1 MSDMDASLLQDFLTE
16 SGELIEQLD
25 QDLVTLESA
34 DAATQPDICNA
45 CFRALHTIKG
55 AAGFLGIDNIIEFAH
70 AAEDALNKLRKGEV
84 SVSASVMDLLLT
96 SADVVRGQIEQ
107 LGAGEQPDK
116 ADPTL
121 IRKLHDV
128 AEGKH
133 DSADAGPGPGWTSG
147 ADVEVAPDVNP
158 EANLAGTPLELGPQ
172 KMDLIEFMASDLK
185 DYANQLDDAIEG
197 LGNDATR
204 EEASQQLA
212 EIADNLVKTAD
223 FFELDCLTAL
233 TTALL
238 TAAPK
243 LNDLDHA
250 LLPEAI
256 VRIKAAR
263 KLIAQQGEA
272 LDQVRALSWPI
283 DTLVARLHDLSHGK
297 LPDGLDTSHRGDA
310 DAVLAIDGVIAKADT
325 DIAGKIGISA
335 AVNPG
340 FTSGADIAAS
350 APDVSPVPEAD
361 EEADADDR
369 RSNDD
374 RRQADDRRKP
384 TAAAAAA
391 AAPEQTI
398 RVEVPRLEELLNLVG
413 QLVLAKNRVNG
424 IARDFREMA
433 GVEVADA
440 ERMVEAASDLD
451 RITGELQVGV
461 MRTRMQPLAKLFDRY
476 PRVIR
481 DIARA
486 TGKLIALE
494 LTGKDTEV
502 DKTVLEMLA
511 DPLVHILRNSAD
523 HGVELPEDREA
534 AGKPR
539 EGTISLTA
547 EHQGSHVRVAITDNG
562 KGLHRD
568 VIGAKAIEKG
578 LTTPDQ
584 LEKMPDA
591 EVFRFIFEAG
601 FSTAKQ
607 VSDLSG
613 RGVGMDVVRT
623 NISKLNGTINID
635 SAAGKGTTIEILI
648 PLTVAIMPAMVVESG
663 GEQYAIPLQTILEI
677 VRPEASA
684 ISSVQGKRVVRIRDS
699 VLPMVDLRDKLGQP
713 PMKPHERFAVVVK
726 VGGTLAGL
734 VVDRLIGQQEI
745 VIKPLDDGY
754 TKGGPFSGAT
764 IREDGQVC
772 LILDVIEVLKD
783 REDVTRKA
791 A

>member
-34 DAATQPDICNA
+34 DDDAQPDICNA

-84 SVSASVMDLLLT
+84 EVTASVMDLLLT
-96 SADVVRGQIEQ
+96 SADVVRGQIDQ

-121 IRKLHDV
+121 IQQLHDV
-128 AEGKH
+128 AEGKLGTPESQGSEAESEATG
-133 DSADAGPGPGWTSG
+133 DTTEPSNNDLPG
-147 ADVEVAPDVNP
+147 V
-158 EANLAGTPLELGPQ
+158 PLELGPQ

-185 DYANQLDDAIEG
+185 DYANQLDEAIDG
-197 LGNDATR
+197 LSNDATR
-204 EEASQQLA
+204 EEAGQQLS

-223 FFELDCLTAL
+223 FFELDCLTTL

-243 LNDLDHA
+243 LDELDHD

-256 VRIKAAR
+256 VRIKAIR
-263 KLIAQQGEA
+263 QLIHDQGEA

-283 DTLVARLHDLSHGK
+283 ETIVTRLNDLSHGK
-297 LPDGLDTSHRGDA
+297 SIENADTSHDGDP
-310 DAVLAIDGVIAKADT
+310 DAVLVIDGVIQLEDAE
-325 DIAGKIGISA
+325 IAGKIESQA
-335 AVNPG
+335 EAVP
-340 FTSGADIAAS
+340 AAS
-350 APDVSPVPEAD
+350 DAAPLPEAVTP
-361 EEADADDR
+361 EADDR
-369 RSNDD
+369 RTPDD
-374 RRQADDRRKP
+374 RRQADDRRKAP
-384 TAAAAAA
+384 APS

-398 RVEVPRLEELLNLVG
+398 RVEVGRLEDLLNLVG
-413 QLVLAKNRVNG
+413 QLVLSKNRVNA
-424 IARDFREMA
+424 ISRDFRELA
-433 GVEVADA
+433 GVDADEG
-440 ERMVEAASDLD
+440 ERIAEAASDLD
-451 RITGELQVGV
+451 RITSELQVGV

-486 TGKLIALE
+486 TDKQIALD

-502 DKTVLEMLA
+502 DKTVLELLA

-523 HGVELPEDREA
+523 HGIEPPDVREA
-534 AGKPR
+534 AGKSKQ
-539 EGTISLTA
+539 GTISLTA
-547 EHQGSHVRVAITDNG
+547 EHQGSHVRVAIQDDG
-562 KGLHRD
+562 KGLSRE
-568 VIGAKAIEKG
+568 VLGNKALEKG
-578 LTTPDQ
+578 LTTADQ
-584 LEKMPDA
+584 LEKLKDS

-601 FSTAKQ
+601 FSTAKE

-623 NISKLNGTINID
+623 NINKLNGTINID
-635 SAAGKGTTIEILI
+635 SVAGQGTTIEILI
-648 PLTVAIMPAMVVESG
+648 PLTVAIMPAMVVESN

-699 VLPMVDLRDKLGQP
+699 VLPMVDLRDRLGQP
-713 PMKPHERFAVVVK
+713 AQDPHERFAVVVK
-726 VGGTLAGL
+726 VGGHLAGL

-745 VIKPLDDGY
+745 VIKPLDDDY
-754 TKGGPFSGAT
+754 TQGGPFSGAT

-772 LILDVIEVLKD
+772 LILDVVEVMKD
-783 REDVTRKA
+783 REVDQPKA